1 MSFTTIGQMKS
12 RIEIFGITVSQNEYG
27 DIEKNRTKI
36 LSCWC
41 DIKTQ
46 YLKDVTATVGTILEN
61 TINFVIRH
69 QKEIVITND
78 MEVVHNGVTY
88 QIVQIQNDI
97 QYKKFDVLIA
107 KRKA

>member
-12 RIEIFGITVSQNEYG
+12 RIDIYGIKVTQDQYG
-27 DIEKNRTKI
+27 DVTKERTKV

-46 YLKDVTATVGTILEN
+46 YLKDITATVGTILEN

-69 QKEIVITND
+69 QKNITITSD
-78 MEVVHNGVTY
+78 MEVVHEGVTY

-97 QYKKFDVLIA
+97 QYKQYDVLIA